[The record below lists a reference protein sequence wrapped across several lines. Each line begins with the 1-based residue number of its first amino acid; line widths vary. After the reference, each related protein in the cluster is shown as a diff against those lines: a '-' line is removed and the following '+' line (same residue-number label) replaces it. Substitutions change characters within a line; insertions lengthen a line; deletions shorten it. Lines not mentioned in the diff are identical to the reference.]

1 MDNKEKQLRNLDK
14 LDYMSVYLNEDQ
26 AHTHNSLLEA

>member
-1 MDNKEKQLRNLDK
+1 MDNEEKQLRNLDK

-26 AHTHNSLLEA
+26 ALTQNSLLEA